1 MNGYTLF
8 ANRFRFIRADITMSC
23 VNRTFVPYN
32 NVCPFQNKGTKLTKI
47 HYSVLFMAMAAVFS
61 LSSCAGDKEHSA
73 EGTVADAT
81 MNGMSIDT
89 GSDTVFVSTMYSD
102 PDKVPGV
109 LIGDS
114 VAVKYV
120 MKDTDG
126 VTVPMVVSLI
136 VIKHSPYYYIQGTWV
151 EPNPIDSAQ
160 VQGVILGGDG
170 TAVSVGMET
179 LLFKEWS
186 MDGGVLLL
194 GYKSIGNGHVFDG
207 TDTLKID
214 RLDADSLV
222 LSRNGNVVWKF
233 GRGK

>member
-1 MNGYTLF
+1 M
-8 ANRFRFIRADITMSC
+8 
-23 VNRTFVPYN
+23 
-32 NVCPFQNKGTKLTKI
+32 
-47 HYSVLFMAMAAVFS
+47 
-61 LSSCAGDKEHSA
+61 
-73 EGTVADAT
+73 
-81 MNGMSIDT
+81 
-89 GSDTVFVSTMYSD
+89 
-102 PDKVPGV
+102 
-109 LIGDS
+109 
-114 VAVKYV
+114 
-120 MKDTDG
+120 
-126 VTVPMVVSLI
+126 
-136 VIKHSPYYYIQGTWV
+136 

-179 LLFKEWS
+179 LLFKDWS